1 MNCENYSFCGESFVR
16 LSILS
21 VDGAIHSAAGKKLVQ
36 ECLTLT
42 GCETGE
48 AKITAGK
55 DKWSVMCSGYGHFWG
70 GS

>member
-1 MNCENYSFCGESFVR
+1 MNYLFCGESFVR

-48 AKITAGK
+48 AKITAGE
-55 DKWSVMCSGYGHFWG
+55 DK
-70 GS
+70 